1 MLRQMNGRKEA
12 KKKKKWRMDQGRFFW
27 IPLPPVFIHF
37 LITFVSFFLSFAF
50 CPIGFSLPGFLK
62 KIEIPRQGEG
72 RVGLTVGFTFS
83 WKAILLSKEMASVD
97 LELSSFA
104 LFIWT
109 VFCVNVTVAYSSVLA
124 DLKTH
129 FKITE
134 RTWVLMRETISGSR
148 LRKMP
153 ILYLLK
159 ILPNEISNWT
169 TRSVWFIT

>member
-1 MLRQMNGRKEA
+1 MGFYCNCLSVWLRLVLITQLSHAIAFHFLQAKWPKRMLRQMNGRKEA
-12 KKKKKWRMDQGRFFW
+12 KRKKKWRMDQGRFFW

-104 LFIWT
+104 LFIGT
-109 VFCVNVTVAYSSVLA
+109 VFCVNVTVAFV
-124 DLKTH
+124 
-129 FKITE
+129 
-134 RTWVLMRETISGSR
+134 
-148 LRKMP
+148 
-153 ILYLLK
+153 YLL
-159 ILPNEISNWT
+159 T
-169 TRSVWFIT
+169 